1 MPVRS
6 NPAAATAKW
15 LTGLQNAGPRMT
27 AGAQAVQS
35 APGLAAAKATD
46 KWLARVTASR
56 DKFKTNVAAV
66 SLQDWQN
73 AYINIG
79 IPRVSAGAQAK
90 QGKMQNFMNQWLPY
104 LQTGVDTIDKMPSTT
119 LEDGIAR
126 ATAMIRYNA
135 KFKKTATGAS

>member
-15 LTGLQNAGPRMT
+15 VQNLSAATERMT
-27 AGAQAVQS
+27 TGAQAVTK
-35 APGLAAAKATD
+35 APGQAAAAAAD
-46 KWLARVTASR
+46 KWLARVTAAKA
-56 DKFKTNVAAV
+56 KFATNVAAV

-73 AYINIG
+73 SYINIG
-79 IPRVSAGAQAK
+79 IPRVAQGAQAK
-90 QGKMQNFMNQWLPY
+90 QAKVQNFMSQFLPY
-104 LQTGVDTIDKMPSTT
+104 LQRGVATIDQMPSVT

-135 KFKKTATGAS
+135 KFKKGATPS